1 MVQKGDGL
9 STLSIKS
16 TELQNHV
23 WILPSV
29 ASKTAGGENTQNTR
43 KDKDVQDN
51 GVMQVKFSP
60 MAKIS
65 KTIITGRNE
74 ENVNL
79 QKQKHTCQLMTHIH
93 KDSSLNHTPKMLTE
107 SIL

>member
-1 MVQKGDGL
+1 MQKGDGL

-16 TELQNHV
+16 SELQNH
-23 WILPSV
+23 ICMFPSR

-43 KDKDVQDN
+43 KDVREN

-60 MAKIS
+60 MAKTS
-65 KTIITGRNE
+65 KIIITGRNE
-74 ENVNL
+74 VNVNL

-93 KDSSLNHTPKMLTE
+93 AQRL
-107 SIL
+107 